1 MYSSPF
7 LRQQESKR
15 WPHEGD
21 GSRLLMQS
29 SSTHQAGGTGQD
41 FPAATRGGIALD
53 QSRDTVF
60 TSRRARENKGWKN
73 ASKTSN
79 SCSLFSTLTAA
90 VRGSLSRVRYV
101 GLRVMLADSCDILCL
116 PI

>member
-1 MYSSPF
+1 MHSSPF

-15 WPHEGD
+15 WNHEGD
-21 GSRLLMQS
+21 GSRLLMQP
-29 SSTHQAGGTGQD
+29 SSTHQVRSAGQD
-41 FPAATRGGIALD
+41 FPAATRGGILLD

-60 TSRRARENKGWKN
+60 TSRRSRENKGGKN

-90 VRGSLSRVRYV
+90 VRGSLSKVRYV
-101 GLRVMLADSCDILCL
+101 Q
-116 PI
+116 